1 MMLDRER
8 LIHCNG
14 HHMMTAIEPL
24 TDALARIAALFGQP
38 TSFRRP

>member
-8 LIHCNG
+8 LIHSNG
-14 HHMMTAIEPL
+14 HHMMTVIEPL
-24 TDALARIAALFGQP
+24 TDALTRIAALFGQP